1 MIRLGY
7 ACDCMTLRKSGSH
20 TMRVKTFHEKGLKYA
35 GDLALRNLK
44 EILEIIEWNLLNKIY
59 VFRMGS
65 GLFPCSFLYNLTDLP
80 NYDELNQIASRIGE
94 ISELNG
100 MRINF
105 HPDQFLV
112 LGSKNSVV
120 VERTIRELDQ
130 QSEIMNMMGLRQNH
144 YHNINIHMSTAQGG
158 KFESMKRFI
167 DAFMK
172 LRQDTRDRLT
182 IENDDKQ
189 AQYSVL
195 DLFIGLVSKIKI
207 PIVFDYHHHR
217 FNTGGQ
223 TEEEALGLA
232 LSTWPENIRP
242 ETHYS
247 ESRREEM
254 NDQTLRAQ
262 AHSDYIKRHIPVYL
276 YDNFDITIEAKKK
289 DLALLEYRNFIK
301 TGGSLQ
307 NQIIC

>member
-7 ACDCMTLRKSGSH
+7 ACDCMTLKKSASH
-20 TMRVKTFHEKGLKYA
+20 TMRVKTFQQRGLEYA
-35 GDLALRNLK
+35 GQLAYQNLK
-44 EILEIIEWNLLNKIY
+44 EILEILEWNLLNKIY

-65 GLFPCSFLYNLTDLP
+65 GLFPCSFLYQLTDLP
-80 NYDELNQIASRIGE
+80 NYDEINEICDQIGDFAE
-94 ISELNG
+94 CNG

-112 LGSKNSVV
+112 LGSANPVV
-120 VERTIRELDQ
+120 VDRTIRELDQ
-130 QSEIMNMMGLRQNH
+130 QSEILNMMGLLQTP
-144 YHNINIHMSTAQGG
+144 YHNINIHMSTIQGG
-158 KFESMKRFI
+158 KDIAMLRFI
-167 DAFMK
+167 EGFDR
-172 LRQDTRDRLT
+172 LRQDTKRRLT

-189 AQYSVL
+189 AQYSII
-195 DLFIGLVSKIKI
+195 DLYQGIASKIHI

-217 FNTGGQ
+217 FNSGGQ

-247 ESRREEM
+247 ESRRDEK
-254 NDQTLRAQ
+254 NDLTLRPQ
-262 AHSDYIKRHIPVYL
+262 AHSDYIKNHIGVYS

-289 DLALLEYRNFIK
+289 DLALLEYRNFTK
-301 TGGSLQ
+301 SGGSLQ
-307 NQIIC
+307 NQVFC